1 MIITILKFI
10 FTCLLI
16 VGLVFSSAVFT
27 VLLYMKIT
35 NTEYVQPS
43 SYRIPL
49 PASVVQD
56 QIPIND
62 TAMKEQP
69 KTSERKISAM
79 IDAPVVKQNPE
90 FPNGCEITALTMLF
104 QFYGIQKDK
113 LELLPEMK
121 KDPTK
126 IQLNKNG
133 TIQYWGHP
141 SAGYVGDIT
150 GKEKGFGIYHAALF
164 ELLEKYIPTGVDLTG
179 NSFAELEQKVAEG
192 VPVLIWTTV
201 NFTVPS
207 EEQWVVWD
215 SPLGPVRTTFQEHTV
230 LMVGYDDKHVY
241 VNDPLSGKKQ
251 HKIEKDQFIASW
263 EALGKQA
270 LSYMLN

>member
-1 MIITILKFI
+1 MIITTLKFV

-16 VGLVFSSAVFT
+16 VGLVFISSGFT

-35 NTEYVQPS
+35 GKEDVLTS
-43 SYRIPL
+43 SPRISL
-49 PASVVQD
+49 PAADVQARISV
-56 QIPIND
+56 ND
-62 TAMKEQP
+62 GSKKEQP
-69 KTSERKISAM
+69 KTNVRKKFAM
-79 IDAPVVKQNPE
+79 IDAPVVLQKPE
-90 FPNGCEITALTMLF
+90 FRNGCELTALTMLF

-126 IQLNKNG
+126 IQLNKDG

-141 SAGYVGDIT
+141 NAGFVGDIT

-164 ELLEKYIPTGVDLTG
+164 ELLKKYIPTGVDLTES
-179 NSFAELEQKVAEG
+179 SFAELEQQVAEG
-192 VPVLIWTTV
+192 IPVLIWTTV

-230 LMVGYDDKHVY
+230 LLVGYDDKHVY